1 MEKFNWKIIHTTV
14 QKFMIDFWKRSAM
27 LFIIISVVLNLKLNN
42 MAFVGYYLLARSSYF
57 NF

>member
-1 MEKFNWKIIHTTV
+1 MEKLNWKNIRTTV

-27 LFIIISVVLNLKLNN
+27 VFIIISIVLNLELNK